1 MVIGPKMHAC
11 AFENKT
17 TKAKIGTQIL
27 NKMNEHGLASF
38 ELVTLLTLVMDKG
51 DLRIVPHL
59 YNKLG
64 IFLLKLG
71 RFEMRI
77 TLFGATGAVGGYFL
91 NKALT
96 AGHEVTAL
104 VRSPEKL
111 DAQPNLRALKGDVTN
126 VSDVRDAIDQ
136 ADVVVSCLGNVKS
149 VLIMEKA
156 ADAILQ
162 AAAAQPAPPRC
173 LFVSSIGCGGSS
185 WVVLQL
191 LRLIAGRAVFA
202 DYERADAR
210 IAREANVPYVLIR
223 PAALKEK
230 PGTGKYRVF
239 QGDGTFARPMA
250 KEDVAS
256 FLIDA
261 VGSDQWD
268 GKGGFQLAGCK

>member
-1 MVIGPKMHAC
+1 M
-11 AFENKT
+11 
-17 TKAKIGTQIL
+17 KI
-27 NKMNEHGLASF
+27 A
-38 ELVTLLTLVMDKG
+38 
-51 DLRIVPHL
+51 
-59 YNKLG
+59 
-64 IFLLKLG
+64 
-71 RFEMRI
+71 
-77 TLFGATGAVGGYFL
+77 LFGATGAVGGYFL
-91 NKALT
+91 TKALA

-111 DAQPNLRALKGDVTN
+111 GAQPNLRALKGDVTDA
-126 VSDVRDAIDQ
+126 SDVHGVVDQ
-136 ADVVVSCLGNVKS
+136 ADIVVSCLGNVKG

-162 AAAAQPAPPRC
+162 AAAAQPNPPKC

-185 WVVLQL
+185 WIVLQL
-191 LRLIAGRAVFA
+191 LRLINGRAGFD
-202 DYERADAR
+202 DYERADTR

-230 PGTGKYRVF
+230 PGNGKYRVF

-250 KEDVAS
+250 KEDVAA
-256 FLIDA
+256 FLFDA